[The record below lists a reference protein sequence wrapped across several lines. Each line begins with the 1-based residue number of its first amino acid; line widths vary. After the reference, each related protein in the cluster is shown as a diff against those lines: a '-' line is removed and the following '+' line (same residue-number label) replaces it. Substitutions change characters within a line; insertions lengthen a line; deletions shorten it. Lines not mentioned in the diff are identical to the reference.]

1 MATLNHPHMLL
12 VIIPFSAAKISFSMV
27 KPTVVVGQ
35 NQIFNVQMGMSDGII
50 PNDSFKFPRYGGF
63 LSHGATPKSS

>member
-1 MATLNHPHMLL
+1 
-12 VIIPFSAAKISFSMV
+12 MV

-35 NQIFNVQMGMSDGII
+35 NQIVNLQMGMSDGII
-50 PNDSFKFPRYGGF
+50 PNDCLKFPRYGGF